1 MTTLSQKITIT
12 EGVDTDLISSS
23 APTGD
28 VGFEKS
34 SSQVGFFIHS
44 SEPYTL
50 WLRDATTDVW
60 SIHQTFNSG
69 NLVTSNTYAWA
80 SNDAG
85 FIQTSQ
91 PGHTIRI
98 YGRTTAI
105 LIDGDI
111 GDGVN
116 QNDTLIPSANSAA
129 VSVAPSSIDLSAK
142 SINDLDTKLYT
153 RPVTAP
159 GGYDDPVQD
168 SVMFYDEDVTDGNH
182 WKYRTGKSLV
192 KDAVDINNNS
202 DGKFLKWHNAS
213 DSFVWETPPSSG
225 SSTMGGTMTS
235 HIIPDT
241 NAAYDLGNA
250 EYKIRHLFL
259 SDNSMYIGDTW
270 IKAEG
275 DSVKMENLLVG
286 DLNLNN
292 TGRQNE
298 VDGTSGHWS
307 IQEGSEDL
315 FLINRSTGKKYK
327 FNITEIEEGE

>member
-1 MTTLSQKITIT
+1 MSLLTEDTIFT
-12 EGVDTDLISSS
+12 NGVDTHQIGGLDPSG
-23 APTGD
+23 TTQ
-28 VGFEKS
+28 GFEKVP
-34 SSQVGFFIHS
+34 SQTGFFIYSNH
-44 SEPYTL
+44 PYSL
-50 WLRDATTDVW
+50 WLKDTNGWTLY
-60 SIHQTFNSG
+60 QTFSAA
-69 NLVTSNTYAWA
+69 NLVKATTYAWGDYTA
-80 SNDAG
+80 AYVKTATTN
-85 FIQTSQ
+85 
-91 PGHTIRI
+91 HTVHLKP
-98 YGRTTAI
+98 RTGAI
-105 LIDGDI
+105 LVDGDI

-116 QNDTLIPSANSAA
+116 QHDTLILSANSAA
-129 VSVAPSSIDLSAK
+129 VNIAPSSLDLSAK

-213 DSFVWETPPSSG
+213 DSFVWETPPSNG

-275 DSVKMENLLVG
+275 DSVKMPNLLVG

-315 FLINRSTGKKYK
+315 FLINRTTGKKYR
-327 FNITEIEEGE
+327 FNITEVEEN